1 MKTTLFCCSFLFL
14 ANMLIAQPPERIKAK
29 IITGLM
35 GGQIDG
41 DQLAGYNHPGLIAGM
56 AMEMKLAK
64 IISVQPEIMYN
75 QKGARSTDKSLYY
88 AVVRLNYIDLCGLFN
103 FYLKDKLL
111 LQSGLSYGLL
121 YKAKVDRGG
130 GFVIDNQFFNSTDAC
145 ILFGVE
151 YKFTPRTAV
160 NIRSGYSLASISPI
174 SNWYNNTLS
183 FSLRFVLGN

>member
-1 MKTTLFCCSFLFL
+1 MKHILFCFFSIIYS
-14 ANMLIAQPPERIKAK
+14 NILIAQPPQRIKAK

-64 IISVQPEIMYN
+64 IFSVQPEIMYN

-88 AVVRLNYIDLCGLFN
+88 AVVRLNYLDLCGLFN
-103 FYLKDKLL
+103 FYIKDKLV
-111 LQSGLSYGLL
+111 LQPGLSYGLL

-145 ILFGVE
+145 VLFGVE

-160 NIRSGYSLASISPI
+160 NIRSGYSLTSISPV
-174 SNWYNNTLS
+174 SNWYNNTIS
-183 FSLRFVLGN
+183 FSLRFLLGS